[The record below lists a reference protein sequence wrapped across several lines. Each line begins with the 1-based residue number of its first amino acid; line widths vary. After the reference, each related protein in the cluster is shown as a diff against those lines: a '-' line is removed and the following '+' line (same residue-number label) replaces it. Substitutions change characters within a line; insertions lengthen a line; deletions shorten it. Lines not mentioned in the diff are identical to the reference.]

1 MTRDI
6 EAAVAWYRDVCGW
19 TFETM
24 EMEDG
29 SAYHVAIAH
38 GRPVAGITDMKMGCD
53 KDEVPPRWFTY
64 FAVDDVD
71 LVMEQTRQGGG
82 KVLQEPFEVPS
93 VGRIA
98 IVRDPSGAALGV
110 MRPFFPTDELVEQ
123 DMQEMQE
130 EADLAD
136 LENVPV

>member
-38 GRPVAGITDMKMGCD
+38 GRPVAGITDMKMGYD

-64 FAVDDVD
+64 FAVDDVSPLPSD
-71 LVMEQTRQGGG
+71 RVA
-82 KVLQEPFEVPS
+82 PS
-93 VGRIA
+93 VSETILS
-98 IVRDPSGAALGV
+98 PALV
-110 MRPFFPTDELVEQ
+110 PFPAQ
-123 DMQEMQE
+123 
-130 EADLAD
+130 ARKSPP
-136 LENVPV
+136 PVVTLPKRSSAFVL

>member
-38 GRPVAGITDMKMGCD
+38 GRPVAGITDMKMGYD

-71 LVMEQTRQGGG
+71 LVMDQTRDGGG
-82 KVLQEPFEVPS
+82 VVLQEPFEVPG
-93 VGRIA
+93 VGRIG
-98 IVRDPSGAALGV
+98 IVKDPSGAALGV
-110 MRPFFPTDELVEQ
+110 MRPFFPTDELIEQ
-123 DMQEMQE
+123 DEAE
-130 EADLAD
+130 EAELGD